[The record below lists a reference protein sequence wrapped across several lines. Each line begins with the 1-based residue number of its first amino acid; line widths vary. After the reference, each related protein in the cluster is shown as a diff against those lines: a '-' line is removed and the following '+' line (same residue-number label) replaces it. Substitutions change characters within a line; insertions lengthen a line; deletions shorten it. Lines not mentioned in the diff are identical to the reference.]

1 MKKIIKKSAKKSTPA
16 RQYVVVRTYSAG
28 VHVGYLV
35 SRDGPEV
42 VLADAA
48 RVWRWRGAHTLH
60 EIALRGAAQEYTR
73 ISERVPSITLTGAI
87 EIIGASDSARDN
99 LLATRWAR

>member
-1 MKKIIKKSAKKSTPA
+1 MKKIVKKSSRKAPA

-42 VLADAA
+42 VLADAS
-48 RVWRWRGAHTLH
+48 RVWRWRGANTLH
-60 EIALRGAAQEYTR
+60 EIALRGAVQEYTR
-73 ISERVPSITLTGAI
+73 ISERVPNITLTGAI
-87 EIIGASDSARDN
+87 EIICVSDVAREN
-99 LLATRWAR
+99 LLATRWAP